1 MEEKKLR
8 TLRLVA
14 MTLGVLGSAVL
25 LSSLL
30 MEFCSFTDN
39 MGGSTSISVINYVDA
54 RIIVVFGLIEMCC
67 VFSLW
72 NFAVPQILTGT
83 FIGLWSWFMIW
94 DIRQRVGDTAE
105 YLRADLGLGIYMF
118 ILSSGLILASGI
130 IFVVFLNK
138 CKRFGIDDGKPRMI
152 RKAELFGTISLVFSI
167 FFICVAEALKHTQ

>member
-67 VFSLW
+67 DYVLC
-72 NFAVPQILTGT
+72 IEHGKLG
-83 FIGLWSWFMIW
+83 
-94 DIRQRVGDTAE
+94 
-105 YLRADLGLGIYMF
+105 YLKK
-118 ILSSGLILASGI
+118 
-130 IFVVFLNK
+130 V
-138 CKRFGIDDGKPRMI
+138 
-152 RKAELFGTISLVFSI
+152 
-167 FFICVAEALKHTQ
+167 

>member
-14 MTLGVLGSAVL
+14 MTLGVSGSAVL
-25 LSSLL
+25 LSSLF
-30 MEFCSFTDN
+30 MEFCSFSDN

-105 YLRADLGLGIYMF
+105 YLRDDLGLGIYMF
-118 ILSSGLILASGI
+118 ILSSGLILVSGI
-130 IFVVFLNK
+130 ILAVFLNK

-152 RKAELFGTISLVFSI
+152 RKAELFGTISLVISI
-167 FFICVAEALKHTQ
+167 VFICVAEVLKHTR